1 MEHLE
6 ELRSRLIKA
15 ILAWGVGT
23 AVAWT
28 FAQAILGILE
38 RPLLPFAEK
47 IGKKTGELLVYQT
60 ITEPFTTV
68 LSIAAFG
75 GLIIALPVIAYQL
88 WAFVAP
94 GLYNHERRLAVPFLL
109 GVGFSFGLGSVF
121 AYYVILP
128 FAIPFLLGFLGTAA
142 IPVLSIGRYIGQ
154 VLTFMAVMGLMFEMP
169 IVAYLMARLGFLTS
183 RFLASNWRIAV
194 VVMLVIAAIIT
205 PTVDV
210 VNLSLV
216 AGPLIVLFWISVA
229 FARIAERQRPRDMEQ
244 VTG

>member
-28 FAQAILGILE
+28 FAQDILGILE

-47 IGKKTGELLVYQT
+47 IGKKAGELLVYQT

-194 VVMLVIAAIIT
+194 VVMLVVAAIIT

-216 AGPLIVLFWISVA
+216 AGPLIVLFWISVG

>member
-6 ELRSRLIKA
+6 ELRSRLIKV
-15 ILAWGVGT
+15 ILAWAVGT
-23 AVAWT
+23 GVAWT

-47 IGKKTGELLVYQT
+47 IGKRAGELLVYQT

-94 GLYNHERRLAVPFLL
+94 GLYDNERRLAVPFLL

-142 IPVLSIGRYIGQ
+142 VPVLSIGRYIGQ
-154 VLTFMAVMGLMFEMP
+154 ILTFMAVMGLMF
-169 IVAYLMARLGFLTS
+169 
-183 RFLASNWRIAV
+183 
-194 VVMLVIAAIIT
+194 
-205 PTVDV
+205 
-210 VNLSLV
+210 
-216 AGPLIVLFWISVA
+216 
-229 FARIAERQRPRDMEQ
+229 
-244 VTG
+244 